1 MTWKGTSLAWL
12 RPGMRVKRYAAVAAL
27 GFLLAL
33 FGVGLASAGFPFP
46 ELARWLL
53 EQGVPP
59 VPVGLGLLAVGV
71 VLLVLGVRWMNRS
84 ILSALT
90 DPDRVP
96 GLVYRRRRL
105 EAGPR
110 VVALGGGTGLGRL
123 LSGLKTVTAHTTAVV
138 AATDDGGSTGRL
150 RAAFG
155 VPAVGDLVD
164 CMAALSPAA
173 RTPELMRYRFSRGG
187 ELAGHT
193 FGNLFL
199 VSLSELTGDFA
210 EAIRSANRMLALL
223 GAVWPSTPEPA
234 VLVAELEDGR
244 RVAGECKLREA
255 GGRVV
260 RVGLEPAEVAVMPE
274 VEAALARA
282 ELVVLGPGSLFT
294 SIVASLL
301 PPGVRAAVQK
311 SPGRLVQVV
320 NLMSEPGETDG
331 MDAFAHV
338 EAVAR
343 HLGRW
348 PEAVL
353 VHTAGVPED
362 VRARYAAEGQHPVAY
377 DPAPFGERGIRV
389 IEGDFLEAGPL
400 AQHDPKKLIQ
410 ALVRLLP

>member
-1 MTWKGTSLAWL
+1 VIWKSPSLEWL
-12 RPGMRVKRYAAVAAL
+12 RPGLRVKRYAALAAL

-33 FGVGLASAGFPFP
+33 FGVGLASAGAPFP

-53 EQGVPP
+53 ARGVSP
-59 VPVGLGLLAVGV
+59 VAAGLLTLALGV
-71 VLLVLGVRWMNRS
+71 VLLVLGIRWMNRS

-110 VVALGGGTGLGRL
+110 VVAMGGGTGLGRL
-123 LSGLKTVTAHTTAVV
+123 LAGLRTVTARTTAIV

-173 RTPELMRYRFSRGG
+173 RTPELMRYRFARGG

-199 VSLSELTGDFA
+199 VSLYELTGDFA
-210 EAIRSANRMLALL
+210 EAIRAANRMLALL

-244 RVAGECKLREA
+244 RVVGETRLRAA

-260 RVGLEPAEVAVMPE
+260 RVALDPPEVAVMPE
-274 VEAALARA
+274 VVAALERA

-301 PPGVRAAVQK
+301 PPGVREAVVR

-331 MDAFAHV
+331 MDAYAHV

-348 PEAVL
+348 PEVVL
-353 VHTAGVPED
+353 VHTAGFPEA
-362 VRARYAAEGQHPVAY
+362 VLARYAAGGQHPVAF
-377 DPAPFGERGIRV
+377 DPAPFRKRGIRV
-389 IEGDFLEAGPL
+389 VKGDFLEAGEL
-400 AQHDPKKLIQ
+400 AQHDPKKLIR
-410 ALVRLLP
+410 ALVGLLP